1 MNLDYSKEIL
11 HKTALPIHR
20 SRNLEV
26 YENHIG
32 IKM

>member
-1 MNLDYSKEIL
+1 MKLDYTKEIF

-26 YENHIG
+26 YKDHIG

>member
-11 HKTALPIHR
+11 HKTALPINR

-26 YENHIG
+26 YKNHIG